1 MILLL
6 HVEEEAVE
14 GGRGG
19 DAAGRREHHRLS
31 RDKSHVTSWY

>member
-1 MILLL
+1 MSLQ
-6 HVEEEAVE
+6 VEEAAVE

-31 RDKSHVTSWY
+31 RD